1 MFVYDLCVFD
11 SVGGLEGSLY
21 SSDSEIEDPNNAN
34 TQSPKVNIAIDN
46 WIKFRLE
53 PHNAELITHL
63 RQKWHAL
70 VLRRLSHPTKPLTQT
85 DEVNRYPVAYLPHY
99 IIELLY
105 HAVQFESCLPL
116 FKIKYM

>member
-1 MFVYDLCVFD
+1 MYDLCVFD

-70 VLRRLSHPTKPLTQT
+70 VLRRLAHPTKPLTQT
-85 DEVNRYPVAYLPHY
+85 DEVYTR
-99 IIELLY
+99 
-105 HAVQFESCLPL
+105 
-116 FKIKYM
+116 